1 MITSNT
7 AIVGNKH
14 RVCFCLLKKL
24 TGWYDRTIQTNKWR
38 QKSKVGAL
46 SPTSLSFLFP
56 DNWLPEICSWDQG
69 EKTQTPTSLNERPT
83 SRWNKNKKR
92 QNGSLTMKCKQYRKT
107 AARKSRLQK
116 ARTALMHKMCK
127 SKPPDRSSIPAGIIQ
142 HSALV
147 RSIGLSFKY
156 EETDWVPALLPVP
169 AWGALPLLFQFGQGS
184 SNNGE
189 EGVGTSAITWEQ
201 GEHTGSST
209 RERSRRHTPSLS
221 SLRIRPDQWINP
233 STLPL
238 DSGNKIQRWSCSK
251 EL

>member
-1 MITSNT
+1 
-7 AIVGNKH
+7 
-14 RVCFCLLKKL
+14 
-24 TGWYDRTIQTNKWR
+24 
-38 QKSKVGAL
+38 
-46 SPTSLSFLFP
+46 
-56 DNWLPEICSWDQG
+56 
-69 EKTQTPTSLNERPT
+69 
-83 SRWNKNKKR
+83 
-92 QNGSLTMKCKQYRKT
+92 MKCKQYRKT

-116 ARTALMHKMCK
+116 VRIALMHKMCK

-142 HSALV
+142 HSAWV

-169 AWGALPLLFQFGQGS
+169 AWGALPPLIPVWAGLFQQLWGRGGNFCYHLR
-184 SNNGE
+184 
-189 EGVGTSAITWEQ
+189 A

-209 RERSRRHTPSLS
+209 RERSRRHTPSPS

-238 DSGNKIQRWSCSK
+238 DSGNKIQRWSRSN